1 MRTLVVAELMM
12 ITLSLLCAPALHG
25 KSVRDRGFQHR
36 SRDSV
41 PAKETSGDTAQA
53 PTQVGHTTQASSS
66 GKNLRD
72 IRMRCSVSQTI
83 MFLFETFVIESTLL
97 DGKLSRLRT
106 LGFA

>member
-1 MRTLVVAELMM
+1 M

-66 GKNLRD
+66 GKKPSRHSNE
-72 IRMRCSVSQTI
+72 
-83 MFLFETFVIESTLL
+83 MFCVTNNNVLV
-97 DGKLSRLRT
+97 
-106 LGFA
+106 